1 MDMKVQVSALQ
12 DDVNL
17 LKNEIKT
24 VLKELRTAVLSRD
37 NPFSAST
44 GQPPLQ
50 ADASTASASSDEDK
64 EPEEKP
70 AKTQDPAPT
79 PSTPP
84 LAGAP
89 GAPPGAPP
97 AGMAPGVPAG
107 MAPGAPPAGMAPG
120 APPAG
125 MAPGMPPG
133 MAPGM
138 PPGMAPGMPPGM
150 APGAPSAGMAPG
162 APPPAAASSATAE
175 DEPPARASRGAGRPK
190 LKVVRQ
196 DEEEPPEQHWN
207 LLTVASLA
215 SWAEEAVETLGL
227 RSFQIVLELACFAD
241 LLTPKLR
248 DVMENVG
255 RLSPEQDD
263 DGLPMNI
270 NECLVLLRQLEA
282 IVCGGAVE
290 QAPHWDE
297 RAAQGSALM
306 RAAG

>member
-44 GQPPLQ
+44 GQPQPQ
-50 ADASTASASSDEDK
+50 ADAAGSSASSDEAK
-64 EPEEKP
+64 EPEEKGVK
-70 AKTQDPAPT
+70 AQDPVLT

-84 LAGAP
+84 LTG
-89 GAPPGAPP
+89 
-97 AGMAPGVPAG
+97 
-107 MAPGAPPAGMAPG
+107 APGAPPAGVGPG

-125 MAPGMPPG
+125 VG
-133 MAPGM
+133 
-138 PPGMAPGMPPGM
+138 
-150 APGAPSAGMAPG
+150 PG
-162 APPPAAASSATAE
+162 APPAGVGPGA
-175 DEPPARASRGAGRPK
+175 PPAGVGPGAPPAGVGPGAPPERASEGAGRPK
-190 LKVVRQ
+190 LKIVRP

-227 RSFQIVLELACFAD
+227 RSFRIVLELACFAD

-248 DVMENVG
+248 GVLENVG

-263 DGLPMNI
+263 DGLPMNV
-270 NECLVLLRQLEA
+270 NECLVLLRQLDA
-282 IVCGGAVE
+282 IVSGGAVE

-297 RAAQGSALM
+297 RAAKGSALM